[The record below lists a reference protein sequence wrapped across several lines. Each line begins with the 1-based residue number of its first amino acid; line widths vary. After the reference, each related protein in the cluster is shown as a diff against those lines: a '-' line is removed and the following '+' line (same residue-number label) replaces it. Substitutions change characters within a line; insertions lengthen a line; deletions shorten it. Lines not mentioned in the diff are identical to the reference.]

1 MVISG
6 VNILAHAA
14 LSRMGLLAH
23 RSPRAQQPWQM
34 PTSLCD
40 GLKRRCSHE
49 LPAARPFA
57 ASPAPHPSIRPSVSH
72 QSGRSS
78 VTKFGRLPAR
88 RSVSPAVR
96 QSGCPLA
103 RKIDRPLARQPDRH
117 ACSQVLPSFGPTTHQ
132 PVRPAVRPSVLPSVG
147 PPIQSPTHPVS
158 RPLGRQP
165 AHPSAHLSGCA
176 ISIDGLSATDA
187 GLRRSHLSDR
197 LADVARRLRRT
208 QDFTASAFPKVPPL
222 MRIPAVDERKRT
234 VRRYACRAALP
245 PSWGVRLLQK

>member
-1 MVISG
+1 MFAHSNFKRCMVISG
-6 VNILAHAA
+6 VIILAHAA

-49 LPAARPFA
+49 LPAARPFG
-57 ASPAPHPSIRPSVSH
+57 ASPTPSPANPVARRSGRHACSPVRPSVSH

-78 VTKFGRLPAR
+78 VTKSGRLPAR
-88 RSVSPAVR
+88 RSVSPAV
-96 QSGCPLA
+96 
-103 RKIDRPLARQPDRH
+103 RQPDRH

-147 PPIQSPTHPVS
+147 PPIQSPANPVS
-158 RPLGRQP
+158 CPLRRQP

-176 ISIDGLSATDA
+176 ISIDGLSATDS

-197 LADVARRLRRT
+197 LADVARRLRWA
-208 QDFTASAFPKVPPL
+208 QGFTVPTFP
-222 MRIPAVDERKRT
+222 
-234 VRRYACRAALP
+234 
-245 PSWGVRLLQK
+245 